1 MRVKITLPET
11 IEDITLGQF
20 QELTTLQDNEIYK
33 KVSII
38 TGLDVKDLERINKTD
53 LNELSNQIDIALQ
66 KEGDFKT
73 TFKLSEIEFGMI
85 PNFDKIKAKEYMD
98 LSSYGVEV
106 ETLHKVMAILYR
118 PIKSRGYGDTY
129 EIHEYI
135 GTDQQSEVMK
145 RMPLSY
151 VNGVLAFFLTLQ
163 NELNYHFQKSMKQE
177 QAKVNTH
184 RGISK
189 SGVGTQP

>member
-118 PIKSRGYGDTY
+118 PIKSRGFGDTY

-163 NELNYHFQKSMKQE
+163 NELNYHFQKYTKQE
-177 QAKVNTH
+177 QAKGNTPQ
-184 RGISK
+184 GISK

>member
-53 LNELSNQIDIALQ
+53 LNELSNQIDTALQ

-73 TFKLSEIEFGMI
+73 TFTLSGIEFGMI

-163 NELNYHFQKSMKQE
+163 NELNYHFQKYMKQE
-177 QAKVNTH
+177 QAKGNTPQ
-184 RGISK
+184 GISK

>member
-38 TGLDVKDLERINKTD
+38 TGVDVKDLERINKTD

-163 NELNYHFQKSMKQE
+163 NELNYHFQKYMKQE
-177 QAKVNTH
+177 QAKGNTPQ
-184 RGISK
+184 GISK

>member
-53 LNELSNQIDIALQ
+53 LNELSNQIDVALQ

-73 TFKLSEIEFGMI
+73 TFTLSDIEFGMI

-163 NELNYHFQKSMKQE
+163 NELNFHFQKYMKQE
-177 QAKVNTH
+177 QAKGNTPQD
-184 RGISK
+184 ISK
-189 SGVGTQP
+189 SGVGMQP

>member
-38 TGLDVKDLERINKTD
+38 TGVDVKDLERINKTD